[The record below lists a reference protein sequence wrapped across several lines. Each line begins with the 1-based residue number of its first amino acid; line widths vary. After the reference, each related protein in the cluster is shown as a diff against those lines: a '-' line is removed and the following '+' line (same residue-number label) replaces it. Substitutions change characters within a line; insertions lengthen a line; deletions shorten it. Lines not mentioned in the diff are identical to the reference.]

1 MKTILRYPLCALLI
15 LLLAAGCAM
24 PKYAPPRYEA
34 AQNRFGSIELVT
46 TNRVYV
52 CATID
57 SLTPENRDWLAPSFT
72 PWEYVTDAVEKELMA
87 SGVTPIRAPLTF
99 GPGFD
104 DLQRTLAQK
113 ANQSEQAVYLGTEL
127 LWLSPHRWT
136 LDARLFA
143 PSGAVLFQ
151 KRGICMILG
160 SGQDNLR
167 EAAIINAPVQ
177 PQNQNQNSFFAPVD
191 DDSPTNQAAY
201 VQEVTHMTLRQIL
214 ADPKFKEAL
223 QK

>member
-1 MKTILRYPLCALLI
+1 MKTALRHPLHALL
-15 LLLAAGCAM
+15 LLLLTAGCAM
-24 PKYAPPRYEA
+24 PRFAPPRYEA
-34 AQNRFGSIELVT
+34 AQDRFGPIRLAT

-57 SLTPENRDWLAPSFT
+57 SLTPENRDWLEPSFT
-72 PWEYVTDAVEKELMA
+72 PWEHVTDAIEKELKA
-87 SGVTPIRAPLTF
+87 SGITPVRTSLAF
-99 GPGFD
+99 GPGFE
-104 DLQRTLAQK
+104 DLQRALAQK
-113 ANQSEQAVYLGTEL
+113 ANPNEKAVYLGTEL

-151 KRGICMILG
+151 KRGICMLLG
-160 SGQDNLR
+160 AGPDNLR
-167 EAAIINAPVQ
+167 EAESISAPVQ
-177 PQNQNQNSFFAPVD
+177 PQRQNQNSFFVPVED
-191 DDSPTNQAAY
+191 APTNQAAF